1 MVVFLRRKSVLLTP
15 FSHAGCSKRP
25 AFSPAQPWRLFHP
38 PALSLP
44 RQPLRPGT
52 RLVPSKAAAPRLTH
66 VSRLTFHGSW
76 ERRENDA
83 GGLFQHLAR
92 RIRMVGHSPA
102 QRFLVIGSIL
112 AGCSVAAG
120 AFGAHALKEILDA
133 PMLQVFETATRY
145 VMYHAF
151 GLCIVSWAI
160 DRYPGQGLEKS
171 GWLFILGILLFS
183 GSLYVVSLSGIRWMG
198 AVTPIG
204 GLAFLAGWILLG
216 WGVWR
221 DVLPR
226 TTSRNRGD
234 A

>member
-1 MVVFLRRKSVLLTP
+1 M
-15 FSHAGCSKRP
+15 AGR
-25 AFSPAQPWRLFHP
+25 SP
-38 PALSLP
+38 S
-44 RQPLRPGT
+44 
-52 RLVPSKAAAPRLTH
+52 
-66 VSRLTFHGSW
+66 
-76 ERRENDA
+76 
-83 GGLFQHLAR
+83 
-92 RIRMVGHSPA
+92 

-112 AGCSVAAG
+112 AGSAVAAG

-171 GWLFILGILLFS
+171 GWLFLVGILLFS
-183 GSLYVVSLSGIRWMG
+183 GSLYMVSLAGIRWIG

-204 GLAFLAGWILLG
+204 GLAFMTGWLLIA

-221 DVLPR
+221 DARARSVNR
-226 TTSRNRGD
+226 TS
-234 A
+234 